1 MKRIIALLV
10 SHQIYQRSFDN
21 ILDKQIPELFENIL
35 SKYQTGFWK
44 EFSAQNCLVAMVDK
58 IRKILDHGGKYAALF
73 TDLSKAFDCHPRDLL
88 YSR

>member
-35 SKYQTGFWK
+35 SKYQTGF
-44 EFSAQNCLVAMVDK
+44 
-58 IRKILDHGGKYAALF
+58 
-73 TDLSKAFDCHPRDLL
+73 
-88 YSR
+88 